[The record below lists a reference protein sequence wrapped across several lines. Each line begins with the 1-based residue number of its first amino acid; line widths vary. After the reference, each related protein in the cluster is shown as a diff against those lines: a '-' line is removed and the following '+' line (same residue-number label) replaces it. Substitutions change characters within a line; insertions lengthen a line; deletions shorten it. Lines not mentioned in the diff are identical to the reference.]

1 MRQAASEQIVRQA
14 LTELE
19 QWGVSAILKLT
30 PHTDSK
36 GQTVMLIKDIQDI
49 LNKACI
55 TKQILY
61 Y

>member
-36 GQTVMLIKDIQDI
+36 GQSVMLIKDFQDV
-49 LNKACI
+49 LNKVR
-55 TKQILY
+55 
-61 Y
+61 